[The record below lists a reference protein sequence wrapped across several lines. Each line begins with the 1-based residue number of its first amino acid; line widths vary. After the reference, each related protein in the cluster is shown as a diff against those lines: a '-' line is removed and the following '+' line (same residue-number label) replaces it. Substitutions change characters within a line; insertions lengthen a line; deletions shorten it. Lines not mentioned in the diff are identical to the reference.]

1 MDINAFRA
9 ELETRLLI
17 EKEYIIQ
24 ELDSIK
30 TYQER
35 IELLPKFNKK
45 YKLLIKRLADEE
57 GLDLNALYQKKND
70 PKSKN
75 LSNGQVILG
84 VTMNIYDQMADDLYE
99 RIADTE

>member
-1 MDINAFRA
+1 MDINTFRA

-45 YKLLIKRLADEE
+45 YKLLIKRLVDEE
-57 GLDLNALYQKKND
+57 GLDLNALYQNESD
-70 PKSKN
+70 PKSEN

>member
-17 EKEYIIQ
+17 EKVYIIQ

-45 YKLLIKRLADEE
+45 YRLLIKRLADEE
-57 GLDLNALYQKKND
+57 GLDLSALYQKESDSN
-70 PKSKN
+70 SEN

-99 RIADTE
+99 KIVDTE